1 MKTKRQ
7 KRKIAKKILM
17 SLSLALLGGGF
28 AQAQNG
34 LEGIVVEKYYV
45 ATQADAN
52 ASVGT
57 LPVGSVTYRVYAD
70 MLPGYKFQ
78 ALYGNSDHA
87 LKFSTTTSFFNNED
101 RGATTA
107 NAIASAQLKNNTVAL
122 DSWFSVGASAT
133 GQFGVLKSDDNGA
146 ANLLTLSS
154 ILNNNA
160 AALGI
165 PLKTQDGN
173 MAGSPEAVTF
183 VGFDPTGGIFD
194 ATSLAGNSFITNNG
208 AISALNGA
216 TGPTAANRVLLGQF
230 TTDGVF
236 RFELNI
242 QIGTPTPGVSQ
253 KYVASNA
260 LAGELTIPTLIL
272 APNTPPVVSLTSP
285 SNNAHIITGTA
296 TTLTATADDLADAAR
311 GGSVTQVEFF
321 VDGVSQGV
329 DATAPYAASYTA
341 VAGTH
346 TVTAVAT
353 DNTGDNTT
361 STASTIIVADNQA
374 PTATVAGS
382 NGIVGDVIALTSN
395 AADVDG
401 TVAQVEF
408 FVDNVSVGVD
418 NSSPYSV
425 NWTSTLGVHAIKAV
439 ATDNLGLTGT
449 STTPSI
455 TIAANNPPTAAIA
468 STSPSIAGSII
479 APTVVT
485 INATATDSDGTVT
498 GVDFLINGT
507 VVGSDNTAP
516 YSFDW
521 TSTPGDKVLTVR
533 STDNKGA
540 VTTSS
545 AQNFTVA
552 DPNALPYEIR
562 TVDQKCNI
570 PTFNIAVAAA
580 ATNTVNN
587 VIGYDMVVSYDK
599 TKVTPTGNITVNS
612 DLVNPAFVQTSNSID
627 GVNGK
632 MNISVY
638 FNANA
643 PENTKFTGIGKIV
656 TVEFNKTGN
665 FASTDTA
672 NISSSFLQES
682 YIGGVTTKAVSAG
695 KAITHKDYSFPMALR
710 YYADNS
716 PISFDAGHPNNYLI
730 TKVFG
735 ADVNTGVQNANN
747 VEADADLTGNTT
759 YDLRNGLGLIIN
771 RDIVNTSDVFDVI
784 NAGDVNIINS
794 ILLNDV
800 NVTPT
805 VYQAIAA
812 DVNIDGVISAGDI
825 SQIRQRGAL
834 SIGEYR
840 QAWNYSNAGVSNGQP
855 SKDWIFVDSSRIQN
869 NANYHISAT
878 YPANDGN
885 GFSKSRVPV
894 TPFYLPATVTDYAN
908 CPTVTPETYKGVM
921 LGDVDGSYTAFT
933 HNGLIKSLDAK
944 IVFDFAHVTVN
955 GTTIEVPVSI
965 EGEKAVKGL
974 DFALKFNED
983 ALTFKNVISKS
994 NEIESFSH
1002 FNTDD
1007 RTLRFTS
1014 NDFSNFDMNQNVVSV
1029 QFEAEKGMISM
1040 DDLTSVKGMLDGKA
1054 VNVELRGLA
1063 AGIASLDASNSVK
1076 VFPNPTSG
1084 TLNIVSG
1091 VNSKVMIMDITGK
1104 EVIFSGDLTANM
1116 KQAINV
1122 SGFANGIYLVK
1133 VYNDNFNK
1141 VERVVINN

>member
-7 KRKIAKKILM
+7 KRQVTKKILM
-17 SLSLALLGGGF
+17 GLSLALLGGGF

-34 LEGIVVEKYYV
+34 LEGIVVEKYYI

-78 ALYGNSDHA
+78 ALYGNVAHP
-87 LKFSTTTSFFNNED
+87 LKFSTSTSFFNNED

-107 NAIASAQLKNNTVAL
+107 NAIASSQLKNNTVAL

-154 ILNNNA
+154 ILNNTA
-160 AALGI
+160 AAMGI
-165 PLKTQDGN
+165 GLKTQDGN
-173 MAGSPEAVTF
+173 IAGSPEAVTF
-183 VGFDPTGGIFD
+183 VGIDPTGGLFD
-194 ATSLAGNSFITNNG
+194 ATSQSGSSLIVTDG

-260 LAGELTIPTLIL
+260 GAGETVLESLIL
-272 APNTPPVVSLTSP
+272 APNTPPTVSVTSP
-285 SNNAHIITGTA
+285 SNNAAIITGTA
-296 TTLTATADDLADAAR
+296 TTLTASAADVD
-311 GGSVTQVEFF
+311 GTVSQVEFF
-321 VDGVSQGV
+321 VDGTSVGV
-329 DATAPYAASYTA
+329 DNAAPFTANYTA
-341 VAGTH
+341 VAGSH
-346 TVTAVAT
+346 NITAVAT
-353 DNTGDNTT
+353 DNKGDNTT
-361 STASTIIVADNQA
+361 SSTVAITVANNQA

-382 NGIVGDVIALTSN
+382 NGIVGDVIALTST
-395 AADVDG
+395 AGDVDG

-418 NSSPYSV
+418 NSAPYSV

-439 ATDNLGLTGT
+439 ATDNLGLTGN
-449 STTPSI
+449 STTPNI

-468 STSPSIAGSII
+468 STSPSVAGSLI

-498 GVDFLINGT
+498 GVEFLINGS
-507 VVGSDNTAP
+507 VVGTDNTAP
-516 YSFDW
+516 YSYDW
-521 TSTPGDKVLTVR
+521 TSTPGDKILTVR

-540 VTTSS
+540 VTTSA
-545 AQNFTVA
+545 AQNFTIA

-587 VIGYDMVVSYDK
+587 VIGYDMVVAYDK
-599 TKVTPTGNITVNS
+599 TKVTPSGTVTVNS
-612 DLVNPAFVQTSNSID
+612 DLINPAYVQTSNSID
-627 GVNGK
+627 AINGT

-643 PENTKFTGIGKIV
+643 PANAKFAGIGKIV
-656 TVEFNKTGN
+656 TVEFNKTVN
-665 FASTDTA
+665 FASVDTA
-672 NISSSFLQES
+672 AISSSFLQES
-682 YIGGVTTKAVSAG
+682 YIGGVSTKAVSAG
-695 KAITHKDYSFPMALR
+695 KAITHKDFSFPMAMR
-710 YYADNS
+710 FWSDNS
-716 PISFDAGHPNNYLI
+716 RIQFDALHPNDYLA
-730 TKVFG
+730 TKVYG
-735 ADVNTGVQNANN
+735 ADVNTGIINGNN
-747 VEADADLTGNTT
+747 IDVKADIDGNTT
-759 YDLRNGLGLIIN
+759 YDLNNGLGVRIV
-771 RDIVNTSDVFDVI
+771 RDIANTSDVFDVV
-784 NAGDVNIINS
+784 NAGDVNVINS

-805 VYQAIAA
+805 IYQMIAS
-812 DVNIDGVISAGDI
+812 DVNLDGVISAGDI

-834 SIGEYR
+834 SIGEFR

-855 SKDWIFVDSSRIQN
+855 SKDWTFVDSLRIKN
-869 NANYHISAT
+869 NAAYHISST
-878 YPANDGN
+878 YPANDIAG

-894 TPFYLPATVTDYAN
+894 TPFFLPAPVTDFAN
-908 CPTVTPETYKGVM
+908 CPTITPETYKGIM
-921 LGDVDGSYTAFT
+921 LGDVDGSYANFT
-933 HNGLIKSLDAK
+933 HNGLIKSLDNK

-955 GTTIEVPVSI
+955 GSTIEVPVSI

-974 DFALKFNED
+974 DFAIKFNED
-983 ALTFKNVISKS
+983 VLTYKNVEVKS

-1002 FNTDD
+1002 FNTND

-1014 NDFSNFDMNQNVVSV
+1014 NDFSTFDMNSNVVSV
-1029 QFEAEKGMISM
+1029 KFDATNGAINFE
-1040 DDLTSVKGMLDGKA
+1040 DFTSVKGMLDGKA
-1054 VNVELRGLA
+1054 VKVELRGLA
-1063 AGIASLDASNSVK
+1063 AGVASLDASNSVS
-1076 VFPNPTSG
+1076 VFPNPAAGS
-1084 TLNIVSG
+1084 LNIVSG
-1091 VNSKVMIMDITGK
+1091 VNSKVIITDLSGK

-1116 KQAINV
+1116 KQEINV
-1122 SGFANGIYLVK
+1122 ANLANGMYLVK
-1133 VYNDNFNK
+1133 VYNENFNK
-1141 VERVVINN
+1141 VERVAINN